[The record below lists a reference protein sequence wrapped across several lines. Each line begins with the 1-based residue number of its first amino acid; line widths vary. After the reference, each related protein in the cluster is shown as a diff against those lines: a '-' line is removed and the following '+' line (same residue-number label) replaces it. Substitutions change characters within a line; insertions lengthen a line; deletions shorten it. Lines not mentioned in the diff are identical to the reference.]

1 MAEQLIIN
9 PQTRIGELLEAY
21 PQLEEVLIAQAP
33 MFDKLK
39 NPLLRRTVAKVATL
53 EKAAA
58 IARIPVAG
66 LVGALRLAAG
76 QKFTPGEDAG
86 LNAGASADTAVGTER
101 PAWLDSSK
109 VIETIDADEYL
120 KKGEHP
126 LNKVT
131 GLARSIKPGEL
142 VKIISSFPPIP
153 LSDTLKSQG
162 CKTVILSTASGK
174 YETYISG
181 KED

>member
-1 MAEQLIIN
+1 MAEKLIIN
-9 PQTRIGELLEAY
+9 PQTKIGELLEAY

-53 EKAAA
+53 ERAAA

-76 QKFTPGEDAG
+76 QKFAPGGDSGPAADQSGVITDGAG
-86 LNAGASADTAVGTER
+86 R
-101 PAWLDSSK
+101 PAWLGSGK
-109 VIETIDADEYL
+109 VVETIDADEYL

-131 GLARSIKPGEL
+131 SLARSIGLGEL
-142 VKIISSFPPIP
+142 IKIISSFPPLP
-153 LSDTLKSQG
+153 LTDTLKNQG
-162 CKTVILSTASGK
+162 CKTVILSTESGK
-174 YETYISG
+174 YETYVSG
-181 KED
+181 KAN